1 MGGGLF
7 RVYRQLLYLAG
18 GFRVTIRHD
27 DEVQDREGSGVDMG
41 SSMRLVFR
49 AHDVLIVLIT
59 LVAEGQER
67 SSMSQEKATPD
78 RSRVALMVLWKLGQ
92 LARRA

>member
-1 MGGGLF
+1 MGGELF

-27 DEVQDREGSGVDMG
+27 DEVQDREGRRVDMG

-49 AHDVLIVLIT
+49 EHDLIILIT
-59 LVAEGQER
+59 FIAEGQER

-78 RSRVALMVLWKLGQ
+78 RPRVASMVLWKLGQ